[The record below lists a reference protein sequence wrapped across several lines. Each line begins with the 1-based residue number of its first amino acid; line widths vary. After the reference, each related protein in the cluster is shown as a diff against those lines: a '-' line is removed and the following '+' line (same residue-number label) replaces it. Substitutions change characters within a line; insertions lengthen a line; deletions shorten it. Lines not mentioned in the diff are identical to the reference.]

1 MEFTV
6 DTISNDA
13 DTLLKAGV
21 ASVEVRQL
29 TDKDKPFVV
38 VPDGYKVEDIESTLL
53 NPIRKVASVTVA
65 DSASLIY
72 YTKKHGSM
80 DECVI
85 YADINTDNSTCSLTA
100 IINDHGADLPQWR
113 DHQCRL
119 TPKLSIEWSRWTG
132 ANRKVMSQLDFAS
145 FLEDNLSDIAAV
157 PNMPTGTDM
166 LQMALA
172 FEANSNKKFR
182 SKTNLQSGGF
192 SIEFV
197 DEEDHDTRAT
207 MKVFERFT
215 LGIPVF
221 DGSASAYPVEARMK
235 YRESSGKL
243 SFWYELIRADRVFKS
258 AVADELQSLTRAVAA
273 DEDARKH
280 KHHRL
285 LAAGHDHRQFLLN
298 ALADHGPLT
307 ANECIAATGWSAGNT
322 RWHLRTLVERGEAIL
337 INTGKVRR
345 YALPGHRV
353 GMNIVIAREVV

>member
-1 MEFTV
+1 MEL
-6 DTISNDA
+6 NEQNLA
-13 DTLLKAGV
+13 ETLLKAGT

-29 TDKDKPFVV
+29 TDKDKPFIV
-38 VPDGYKVEDIESTLL
+38 VPEGYKVNDIEFTLR
-53 NPIRKVASVTVA
+53 NPIRKIAIVTVA

-85 YADINTDNSTCSLTA
+85 YADIDTDNNKCVLVA
-100 IINDHGADLPQWR
+100 VINDNGEELPQWR
-113 DHQCRL
+113 DHQCKL
-119 TPKLSIEWSRWTG
+119 APKLSIEWSRWTG
-132 ANRKVMSQLDFAS
+132 ANRKVMTQLDFAA

-157 PNMPTGTDM
+157 PNMPSGTDM

-182 SKTNLQSGGF
+182 SKSNLQSGGF

-221 DGSASAYPVEARMK
+221 DGSASAYPIEARLK
-235 YRESSGKL
+235 YRETSGKL

-258 AVADELQSLTRAVAA
+258 AVADEL
-273 DEDARKH
+273 
-280 KHHRL
+280 
-285 LAAGHDHRQFLLN
+285 
-298 ALADHGPLT
+298 T
-307 ANECIAATGWSAGNT
+307 AIKEATGFPIIMG
-322 RWHLRTLVERGEAIL
+322 R
-337 INTGKVRR
+337 
-345 YALPGHRV
+345 P
-353 GMNIVIAREVV
+353 